1 MWSLG
6 AKVSQTNAKRLFF
19 LTHCFFYNG
28 TEHYLSNRADQISSL
43 LSGESDYEPN
53 RRSREDGVADRFPVL
68 DIGKHT
74 TEGNP

>member
-1 MWSLG
+1 MRSTTAPIFCL
-6 AKVSQTNAKRLFF
+6 TLLF
-19 LTHCFFYNG
+19 LNG
-28 TEHYLSNRADQISSL
+28 IEHYLSNRADQISSL
-43 LSGESDYEPN
+43 LSGESDYEPD